1 MSDYSDISF
10 FYYLLFHYYFN
21 NMNIAGGNYY
31 CLIAGL
37 PEITPD
43 DKKLS
48 LSVMELRTYLSD
60 YLSREEIDTIN
71 LFFYP
76 NDNAQIIRLLQ
87 KQEPDNDLQTVFTT
101 SQLEDEIQDPM
112 FAPSYIKDYLLDL
125 QKEDREVSNRLP
137 EAALSERY
145 WEFMLSQKE
154 KMVRKYAEFSL
165 NIKNLITALNCRKH
179 HLDIE
184 KEVIGDSYFTRQL
197 KTSRAKDFELSDD
210 YPYVDTILALF
221 DKDNIAER
229 EYRIDMLYWEFI
241 DEMTEHKYFT
251 FDNVIAFTLKLMI
264 LERWSKMTTEQG
276 KAIFRELLERFKNEF
291 QFAKEFDI

>member
-1 MSDYSDISF
+1 
-10 FYYLLFHYYFN
+10 
-21 NMNIAGGNYY
+21 MNIAGGNYY

-37 PEITPD
+37 PEISPD

-48 LSVMELRTYLSD
+48 LSVQELRTYLND
-60 YLSREEIDTIN
+60 YLTKKETDIIN

-76 NDNAQIIRLLQ
+76 NDNAQILRLLQ
-87 KQEPDNDLQTVFTT
+87 NQEADPNLQTVFTA

-112 FAPSYIKDYLLDL
+112 FVPSYIKEYLLDI

-137 EAALSERY
+137 EVELSERY
-145 WEFMLSQKE
+145 WNFMLSQKE
-154 KMVRKYAEFSL
+154 KLVRKYAEFSL
-165 NIKNLITALNCRKH
+165 NIRNLITALNCRKY

-184 KEVIGDSYFTRQL
+184 KEVIGDSYFVNQL

-210 YPYVDTILALF
+210 YPYVDKVLALF
-221 DKDNIAER
+221 EKDNTAER
-229 EYRIDMLYWEFI
+229 EYRIDMLYWEFL
-241 DEMTEHKYFT
+241 DEMTGYKYFT
-251 FDNVIAFTLKLMI
+251 FDNVIAFMLKLMI

-276 KAIFRELLERFKNEF
+276 KKIFRELLERFKNEF

>member
-1 MSDYSDISF
+1 
-10 FYYLLFHYYFN
+10 
-21 NMNIAGGNYY
+21 MNIAGGNYY

-43 DKKLS
+43 NKKLS
-48 LSVMELRTYLSD
+48 LSVQELRTYLND
-60 YLSREEIDTIN
+60 YLTKNEIDTIN

-76 NDNAQIIRLLQ
+76 NDNAQILRLLQ
-87 KQEPDNDLQTVFTT
+87 KQEPDPSLQTVFTA

-112 FAPSYIKDYLLDL
+112 FVPSYIKDYLLDL
-125 QKEDREVSNRLP
+125 QKEDRDASKRLP
-137 EAALSERY
+137 EVELSERY
-145 WEFMLSQKE
+145 WNFMLSQKE
-154 KMVRKYAEFSL
+154 RLVKKYAEFSL
-165 NIKNLITALNCRKH
+165 NVKNLITALNCRKYH
-179 HLDIE
+179 IDIE

-210 YPYVDTILALF
+210 YPYVDTVLALF
-221 DKDNIAER
+221 DKDNAAER
-229 EYRIDMLYWEFI
+229 EYRIDMLYWEFL
-241 DEMTEHKYFT
+241 DETTEHKYFT

-276 KAIFRELLERFKNEF
+276 KTIFRELLERFKNEF

>member
-1 MSDYSDISF
+1 
-10 FYYLLFHYYFN
+10 
-21 NMNIAGGNYY
+21 MNIAGGNYY

-37 PEITPD
+37 PEISPD

-48 LSVMELRTYLSD
+48 LSVQELRTYLND
-60 YLSREEIDTIN
+60 YLTKKETDIIN

-76 NDNAQIIRLLQ
+76 NDNAQILRLLQ
-87 KQEPDNDLQTVFTT
+87 KQEPDPNLQTVFTA

-112 FAPSYIKDYLLDL
+112 FVPSYIKEYLLDI

-137 EAALSERY
+137 EVELSERY
-145 WEFMLSQKE
+145 WNFMLSQKE
-154 KMVRKYAEFSL
+154 KLVRKYAEFSL
-165 NIKNLITALNCRKH
+165 NIRNLITALNCRKY

-184 KEVIGDSYFTRQL
+184 KEVIGDSYFVNQL

-210 YPYVDTILALF
+210 YPYVDKVLALF
-221 DKDNIAER
+221 EKDNTAER
-229 EYRIDMLYWEFI
+229 EYRIDMLYWEFL
-241 DEMTEHKYFT
+241 DEMTGYKYFT
-251 FDNVIAFTLKLMI
+251 FDNVIAFMLKLMI

-276 KAIFRELLERFKNEF
+276 KKIFRELLERFKNEF

>member
-1 MSDYSDISF
+1 
-10 FYYLLFHYYFN
+10 
-21 NMNIAGGNYY
+21 MNIAGGNYY

-37 PEITPD
+37 PEISPD

-48 LSVMELRTYLSD
+48 LSVQELRTYLND
-60 YLSREEIDTIN
+60 YLTKKETDIIN

-76 NDNAQIIRLLQ
+76 NDNAQILRLLQ
-87 KQEPDNDLQTVFTT
+87 KQEPDPNLQTVFTA

-112 FAPSYIKDYLLDL
+112 FVPSYIKDYLLDL
-125 QKEDREVSNRLP
+125 QKEDREVASRLP
-137 EAALSERY
+137 EVELSEKY
-145 WEFMLSQKE
+145 WDFMLAQKD
-154 KMVRKYAEFSL
+154 KLVKKYAEFSL
-165 NIKNLITALNCRKH
+165 NIKNLITALNCRKY

-184 KEVIGDSYFTRQL
+184 KEIIGNSFFANQL

-210 YPYVDTILALF
+210 YPYVDTVVALF
-221 DKDNIAER
+221 EKDNTAER
-229 EYRIDMLYWEFI
+229 EYRIDMLYWDFL
-241 DEMTEHKYFT
+241 DEMTGHKYFT

-276 KAIFRELLERFKNEF
+276 KRIFKELLERFKNEF

>member
-1 MSDYSDISF
+1 
-10 FYYLLFHYYFN
+10 
-21 NMNIAGGNYY
+21 MNIAGGNYY

-37 PEITPD
+37 PEISPD

-48 LSVMELRTYLSD
+48 LSVQELRTYLND
-60 YLSREEIDTIN
+60 YLTEKETDIIN

-76 NDNAQIIRLLQ
+76 NDNAQILRLLQ
-87 KQEPDNDLQTVFTT
+87 KLEPDANLQTVFTA

-112 FAPSYIKDYLLDL
+112 FVPSYIKEYLLDL
-125 QKEDREVSNRLP
+125 QKEDREQTNQLP
-137 EAALSERY
+137 EIELSERY
-145 WEFMLSQKE
+145 WNFMLSQKN
-154 KMVRKYAEFSL
+154 KLVRKYAEFSL
-165 NIKNLITALNCRKH
+165 NIKNLITALNCRKY

-184 KEVIGDSYFTRQL
+184 KEVIGDSFFTKQL

-210 YPYVDTILALF
+210 YPYVDRVLSLF
-221 DKDNIAER
+221 EKDNTAER
-229 EYRIDMLYWEFI
+229 EYRIDMLYWEFLE
-241 DEMTEHKYFT
+241 EMTSHKYFT

-276 KAIFRELLERFKNEF
+276 KKIFRELLERFKNEF